1 MRSPIPFLYV
11 GHGLKTV
18 FQRVYILVWQF
29 NSSESK
35 VTEMLR
41 CWSGWS
47 SCLLFCG
54 RKWTFSFLFVWF
66 SVRLLLLLFSL
77 LLSVFSALVF
87 KPNLQER
94 KRIFKF
100 FQLIFYIIICFFI
113 SVSDNVFIHNTEDSP
128 CRSLIRP
135 TSAACIAQGLVNW
148 VFILWPLIE
157 IGNFIEIVHRTKVT
171 QGTL

>member
-1 MRSPIPFLYV
+1 MRIPIPFLYV
-11 GHGLKTV
+11 CHGLKTV
-18 FQRVYILVWQF
+18 FQWVYILVWQF

-35 VTEMLR
+35 VTEMLG

-54 RKWTFSFLFVWF
+54 RKWTFSFPFVWF
-66 SVRLLLLLFSL
+66 SIRWWLLLLFSL
-77 LLSVFSALVF
+77 LLSVFGALVF

-100 FQLIFYIIICFFI
+100 FQWIFYICFFI

-128 CRSLIRP
+128 CGSLIRL
-135 TSAACIAQGLVNW
+135 TSAACIAQGLMGALLIGFLFNDPFNW
-148 VFILWPLIE
+148 NRKF
-157 IGNFIEIVHRTKVT
+157 HRNKIYFN
-171 QGTL
+171 